1 MSCNGD
7 LKGQMMMIKA
17 VYGPNVA
24 GSLSFFLLPLEE
36 MNILWEF
43 DFRQKKTKNEE
54 IRYVSLF
61 LFGFL
66 SSSST
71 HVLWMKDGFD
81 DLELC

>member
-7 LKGQMMMIKA
+7 LKRQMMMIKA

-24 GSLSFFLLPLEE
+24 GSLSLLLLLLPLEE

-54 IRYVSLF
+54 TRYVSLC
-61 LFGFL
+61 LFGFSL
-66 SSSST
+66 SFFNSRL
-71 HVLWMKDGFD
+71 VDEGWV
-81 DLELC
+81 